1 MLRNEALSVIV
12 CGASMSHFVSAYLV
26 RMRREIDLPMR
37 VLLTHSAERFVK
49 AEAVAFFADE
59 VYTSSAPDLNP
70 IEFAR
75 KSIALVVLPAS
86 VNMIAS
92 AALGLAGGPAQTAL
106 VAAEQPAVFF
116 PSMNVT
122 MWGKESTRRHVETLR
137 AGGHQVVDLVERE
150 VFDLWQRQVNTGPAM
165 VDAITAAKIVSDWL
179 CREQPAAAPAH

>member
-49 AEAVAFFADE
+49 ADAISFFVDE
-59 VYTSSAPDLNP
+59 VYTSAAPDLNP

-75 KSIALVVLPAS
+75 KSIGLVVLPAS

-106 VAAEQPAVFF
+106 VAAERPALFF

-122 MWGKESTRRHVETLR
+122 MWGKESTRRHVAALR
-137 AGGHQVVDLVERE
+137 ADGHQVVDLVEQE
-150 VFDLWQRQVNTGPAM
+150 VFDLWQRQVNTGPAI
-165 VDAITAAKIVSDWL
+165 VDSVTAAKIVSEWL
-179 CREQPAAAPAH
+179 RRDEPAASPES